1 MVIVLNTFIDI
12 DREIRDV
19 QKRMLRFIET
29 GDLRRLARL
38 RSRLSK
44 LQADLDI
51 LKTARTPPRFR
62 KSYSFETWCES
73 LATGRKAVPKN
84 FLYLPIIYE
93 EL

>member
-1 MVIVLNTFIDI
+1 MMNVGSEYERMLKLEAI

-19 QKRMLRFIET
+19 QKRMIRFIET

-38 RSRLSK
+38 RSRLAK

-62 KSYSFETWCES
+62 KSYAFEMWCEA
-73 LATGRKAVPKN
+73 LVTGRKT
-84 FLYLPIIYE
+84 FL
-93 EL
+93 